1 MIMPK
6 KKRML
11 VTSIIAIVIILIII
25 IITCICLYM
34 STDLFKSN
42 KELFEKY
49 ATNMFSNLNKL
60 FDDENMGEMKQIL
73 QNNKYEANSS
83 TTVNYQDENKE
94 NSINNI
100 KVDVKGK
107 IEENQKYDYK
117 DISLKNKED
126 EKLYRI
132 EYLRDNDKYGIRIN
146 GIQQFATEKIEDDNK
161 LKESTLIKELE
172 INSEDGNEISILK
185 LISKMNF
192 ENTEIKLTEEE
203 NITLQNKYVGILMKN
218 VTEDKVSK
226 KQNVS
231 ILVNDEKINA
241 NAYIVTL
248 TKEQLNNIYI
258 EMLNQLKQ
266 DDIIISKIEDI
277 EKIKSQ
283 YKTTTNEQEIENLV
297 REELKK
303 ELDEKIKEIQNSNIG
318 NDIRKITVFENNMKA
333 IALQIET
340 NEYTTIITTSNN
352 ENNVKYEY
360 LKQRTTEKENT
371 INLKLEKISNIND
384 DTFNVE
390 YNVVRDDV
398 KTTNYLTKNIKF
410 EKDTAKTTIE
420 IDRKNQNAE
429 IKINS
434 EKEEKVVNEFKDKIK
449 FDKEN
454 SVNINEVDEEQK
466 NNIINIMKEMNN
478 KQIENVFEFI
488 SREEINTILE
498 KLELKLEE
506 AEDISGENSISNTER
521 NRFNSN
527 FEFYEG
533 TNIPKDNIL
542 KLIDVAKNNL
552 EDVRVTKYKEQKN
565 GEKDKAPEPE
575 EYKLIIKKN
584 NSNEKLANNLAVSI
598 KNSKDKEYNVK
609 IEYSHKTGL
618 VENIFITAS
627 K

>member
-266 DDIIISKIEDI
+266 DDIIISKIENI

-390 YNVVRDDV
+390 YNVVKDDV

-449 FDKEN
+449 FYKEN

-506 AEDISGENSISNTER
+506 AEDISGENSISDTER

>member
-1 MIMPK
+1 M
-6 KKRML
+6 
-11 VTSIIAIVIILIII
+11 
-25 IITCICLYM
+25 
-34 STDLFKSN
+34 
-42 KELFEKY
+42 
-49 ATNMFSNLNKL
+49 
-60 FDDENMGEMKQIL
+60 
-73 QNNKYEANSS
+73 
-83 TTVNYQDENKE
+83 
-94 NSINNI
+94 
-100 KVDVKGK
+100 
-107 IEENQKYDYK
+107 
-117 DISLKNKED
+117 
-126 EKLYRI
+126 
-132 EYLRDNDKYGIRIN
+132 RDNDKYGIRIN

-266 DDIIISKIEDI
+266 DDIIISKIENI

>member
-11 VTSIIAIVIILIII
+11 VTSIIAIAIVLIVT
-25 IITCICLYM
+25 IITCIGLYM
-34 STDLFKSN
+34 TTDLFKSN
-42 KELFEKY
+42 KELFAKY
-49 ATNMFSNLNKL
+49 ATNTFSNLNKL
-60 FDDENMGEMKQIL
+60 FNDDNMGEMKQIL
-73 QNNKYEANSS
+73 QNNKYEVNSS

-94 NSINNI
+94 NPINNI
-100 KVDVKGK
+100 KLNIKGK
-107 IEENQKYDYK
+107 VEKSQKYDYQ

-126 EKLYRI
+126 EKVYRI
-132 EYLRDNDKYGIRIN
+132 EYLKDNNEYGIRIN
-146 GIQQFATEKIEDDNK
+146 GIQQFATENIESGNEV
-161 LKESTLIKELE
+161 KEGTLLNELAM
-172 INSEDGNEISILK
+172 NSEGGNEINILK
-185 LISKMNF
+185 LISEMNF
-192 ENTEIKLTEEE
+192 GNTKIKLTEEE
-203 NITLQNKYVGILMKN
+203 NINLQNKYVEILMKN

-231 ILVNDEKINA
+231 IVVNNEKINT

-266 DDIIISKIEDI
+266 DDIIFSKIKEI
-277 EKIKSQ
+277 EKIRHQ
-283 YKTTTNEQEIENLV
+283 YNVITNEQEIESLV
-297 REELKK
+297 REKFTK
-303 ELDEKIKEIQNSNIG
+303 EIDEKIKEIQNSNIG
-318 NDIRKITVFENNMKA
+318 NDIRKITVFENDMEA
-333 IALQIET
+333 IAMQIES
-340 NEYTTIITTSNN
+340 NEYTTIITTINN
-352 ENNVKYEY
+352 ENNLTYEY
-360 LKQRTTEKENT
+360 LKKRATEKENT
-371 INLKLEKISNIND
+371 INLKLKKIANIND
-384 DTFNVE
+384 DTFNIE
-390 YNVVRDDV
+390 YNVIKDDV

-410 EKDTAKTTIE
+410 DKDIAKTSIE
-420 IDRKNQNAE
+420 IARKNQNAE

-454 SVNINEVDEEQK
+454 SVNICEVNEEQK
-466 NNIINIMKEMNN
+466 NNINNIMKEMNN
-478 KQIENVFEFI
+478 KQIERVFEII

-506 AEDISGENSISNTER
+506 AEDISGENSISDIER

-533 TNIPKDNIL
+533 ENIPKDNIL

-552 EDVRVTKYKEQKN
+552 EDIRVTKYKEQKN
-565 GEKDKAPEPE
+565 SEKNKAPEPE
-575 EYKLIIKKN
+575 EYKLTIKKN
-584 NSNEKLANNLAVSI
+584 NSNEKMASNLAVSI

-609 IEYSHKTGL
+609 IEYSQKTGL
-618 VENIFITAS
+618 VENIFITVS

>member
-83 TTVNYQDENKE
+83 TTVNYQDENKG

-266 DDIIISKIEDI
+266 DDIIISKIENI

-390 YNVVRDDV
+390 YNVVKDDV

-449 FDKEN
+449 FYKEN

-506 AEDISGENSISNTER
+506 AEDISGENSISDTER

>member
-266 DDIIISKIEDI
+266 DDIIISKIENI

>member
-390 YNVVRDDV
+390 YNVVKDDV

-449 FDKEN
+449 FYKEN

-506 AEDISGENSISNTER
+506 AEDISGENSISDTER

>member
-11 VTSIIAIVIILIII
+11 VTSIIAIVIIFIII

-318 NDIRKITVFENNMKA
+318 NDIRKITVFESNMKA

>member
-390 YNVVRDDV
+390 YNVVKDDV

-506 AEDISGENSISNTER
+506 AEDISGENSISDTER

>member
-506 AEDISGENSISNTER
+506 AEDISGENSISDTER

-527 FEFYEG
+527 FEFDEG

>member
-318 NDIRKITVFENNMKA
+318 NDIRKITVFESNMKA

-506 AEDISGENSISNTER
+506 AEDISGENSISDTER

>member
-266 DDIIISKIEDI
+266 DDIIISKIENI

-390 YNVVRDDV
+390 YNVVKDDV

-506 AEDISGENSISNTER
+506 AEDISGENSISDTER

>member
-340 NEYTTIITTSNN
+340 NEYTTIITTSNK

-390 YNVVRDDV
+390 YNVVKDDV

-449 FDKEN
+449 FYKEN

-506 AEDISGENSISNTER
+506 AEDISGENSISDTER

>member
-506 AEDISGENSISNTER
+506 AEDISGENSISDTER

>member
-318 NDIRKITVFENNMKA
+318 NDIRKITVFESNMKA

-390 YNVVRDDV
+390 YNVVKDDV

-449 FDKEN
+449 FYKEN

-506 AEDISGENSISNTER
+506 AEDISGENSISDTER